1 MLDNTSSPKEE
12 ALMSRSEKIDIDPR
26 LRAVARRRFIRNAG
40 LAGVGAPAV
49 TALLSA
55 CGSSSS
61 GSGGGSNSQS
71 SDPWPSHPSYRFAL
85 INHVTTNSFFVPC
98 RAGAQ
103 DACTL
108 LGCSYSW
115 SGSEENIVSQMID
128 AMDSAIDSK
137 VNGIGLPVVDP
148 TAFNSVTDKA
158 LAAGIPTVAY
168 NTSAPTGTGSNVL
181 AYIGQDL
188 ELAGQLAGQR
198 ILKLVKSGDMVAG
211 MIGVPGSLDEQPRI
225 NGAKSVLEPAG
236 VHFVQVGIGATQGPE
251 ISAVQAWYQGH
262 QDVKFMYGVGSS
274 EGIAVA
280 TAISKLGLAAKGI
293 GGSSWDVGTPALQGV
308 KSGQLAFTIDQQSYL
323 QGFYTIVQL
332 FLYNLTGGLLQPVDT
347 NTGLLFVT
355 RDNVDPYLAKQNRWE
370 GSSGAATVLSPPSA
384 IKV

>member
-1 MLDNTSSPKEE
+1 MPRTHKTDV
-12 ALMSRSEKIDIDPR
+12 DPA

-40 LAGVGAPAV
+40 LAGVGAPAIG
-49 TALLSA
+49 ALLSA
-55 CGSSSS
+55 CGSSGSS
-61 GSGGGSNSQS
+61 SGGGGSHSQG
-71 SDPWPSHPSYRFAL
+71 SDPWPSHPPYRFAL

-108 LGCSYSW
+108 LGCSYTW

-128 AMDSAIDSK
+128 AMESAIDSK

-158 LAAGIPTVAY
+158 LAAGIPAVAY
-168 NTSAPTGTGSNVL
+168 NTSAPTGSGSNVL

-188 ELAGQLAGQR
+188 KLAGQLAGQQ
-198 ILKLVKSGDMVAG
+198 ILKLVRPGDLVAG

-225 NGAKSVLEPAG
+225 DGAQSVLEPAG

-251 ISAVQAWYQGH
+251 VSAVQAWYQGH
-262 QDVKFMYGVGSS
+262 KDVKFMYAVGSS

-280 TAISKLGLAAKGI
+280 TAISKLGLAAQGV
-293 GGSSWDVGTPALQGV
+293 GGSSWDVGTPALEGV

-323 QGFYTIVQL
+323 QGFYTIMQL
-332 FLYNLTGGLLQPVDT
+332 FLYNLTGGLLNPVDT

-355 RDNVDPYLAKQNRWE
+355 KDNVGPYLAQQNRWE
-370 GSSGAATVLSPPSA
+370 GSSGAATVLSPPSV
-384 IKV
+384 IRV

>member
-1 MLDNTSSPKEE
+1 MPRTHKTGV
-12 ALMSRSEKIDIDPR
+12 DPG
-26 LRAVARRRFIRNAG
+26 LQAVARRRFIRNAG
-40 LAGVGAPAV
+40 LAGVGAPAIG
-49 TALLSA
+49 ALLAA
-55 CGSSSS
+55 CGSSS
-61 GSGGGSNSQS
+61 GGGSGSHSQS
-71 SDPWPSHPSYRFAL
+71 SDPWPSHPSYQFAL

-98 RAGAQ
+98 RYGAQ

-108 LGCSYSW
+108 LGCSYTW

-128 AMDSAIDSK
+128 AMESAIDSK
-137 VNGIGLPVVDP
+137 VNGIGVPLVDP

-158 LAAGIPTVAY
+158 LNAGIPTVAY
-168 NTSAPTGTGSNVL
+168 NTNAPTGSGNNVM

-188 ELAGQLAGQR
+188 ELAGQLAGKQ
-198 ILKLVKSGDMVAG
+198 ILQHVQPGDLVAG

-225 NGAKSVLEPAG
+225 NGAQSVLEPAG

-251 ISAVQAWYQGH
+251 ISAVQSWYLGH
-262 QDVKFMYGVGSS
+262 QDVKFMYAVGSS

-293 GGSSWDVGTPALQGV
+293 GGSSFDVGTPALEGV

-323 QGFYTIVQL
+323 QGFYTIMQL
-332 FLYNLTGGLLQPVDT
+332 FLYNLTGGLLNPVDT

-355 RDNVDPYLAKQNRWE
+355 KENVGSYLAQQDRWE
-370 GSSGAATVLSPPSA
+370 GSSEAAAVLSPPSV
-384 IKV
+384 IRV